1 MKGHGSYTSF
11 SYLFLQKV
19 WKTGFSS
26 FLTSAGPYPALPRA
40 PVLWSGLLQ
49 GWGYAQGHIHGL
61 GKKSLVLNVFL
72 GTVVSIAESEKILY
86 TPKAKTWLT
95 RPVLSNL
102 SNLNYYSLKLKV
114 FKWVVVND
122 PSRSLGQHVTCRACS
137 PSIQVWWLKTEA
149 RTSAWSALVDLTQ
162 RGSAHRAAPHNHQDQ
177 PWVHSTH
184 FKPHA
189 SAGPVAFTTLLKIQ
203 SSSRTNLS

>member
-11 SYLFLQKV
+11 SSLFLLKV
-19 WKTGFSS
+19 RKTGFSS

-49 GWGYAQGHIHGL
+49 GWGYAQGHTHGL

-137 PSIQVWWLKTEA
+137 SKHPSLMIEDRNQDKCLKCLGWLNPTG
-149 RTSAWSALVDLTQ
+149 Q
-162 RGSAHRAAPHNHQDQ
+162 CPQG
-177 PWVHSTH
+177 
-184 FKPHA
+184 
-189 SAGPVAFTTLLKIQ
+189 
-203 SSSRTNLS
+203 SSSQPPGPAMKPQHPFQTPRVSRACGIHYIAQNPE